1 MRSAPPQPG
10 NYLGDDPDLTADLGQ
25 RLAATAQTGQGL
37 ITNYLFYGQRR
48 ASEQQLTDRQ
58 GRDAERWQEQSAD
71 SARAG
76 DRHPVA
82 DAAHRTRDHLNR
94 APHPQGAPIESTVT
108 DGQAETARRTFRIV
122 APPDAEPR
130 TGSAHHDPA
139 DPGDQQQ
146 PIEDHL
152 RVDALADDPNHRD
165 PLADPSAAVVPER
178 VTLNAQGPVRGH

>member
-1 MRSAPPQPG
+1 MRSAPPHPG

-37 ITNYLFYGQRR
+37 ITNYLFYGQRQ
-48 ASEQQLTDRQ
+48 AAEQQLTDRQ

-71 SARAG
+71 STR
-76 DRHPVA
+76 A
-82 DAAHRTRDHLNR
+82 DARHQVAHAAQRTRHHLNR
-94 APHPQGAPIESTVT
+94 APHPENAPVESTVT
-108 DGQAETARRTFRIV
+108 DGQAETARRTFQIV
-122 APPDAEPR
+122 APQKAGSR
-130 TGSAHHDPA
+130 TGFAQHDPA

-152 RVDALADDPNHRD
+152 KVDALADDPNHRD
-165 PLADPSAAVVPER
+165 PLAGPSAAVLPEQ